1 MKVLLTLS
9 LILLSFSLFAEKA
22 WDLKQCIEYA
32 LEHNI
37 QVKQAI
43 INSENSHLQLKQSKN
58 NRLPN
63 LSAGVSDGFS
73 FGRSESR
80 LGVNVDQNSNSAN
93 ASLNTDIPLFQGL
106 RAHYDIAA
114 RKLDLMASIE
124 DQNKIKNDIRLNI
137 TSFYLN
143 ALIQKELVKI
153 AKFQVTLTDTL
164 VVQTEIRV
172 NNGKDPIS
180 KLYEIKAQQANEV
193 YNLVNAEKN
202 MRLAL
207 LDLAQL
213 LELETIFDFDI
224 EEPVFVQNI
233 ENTPIPKVLF
243 EDAIV
248 TLPDVKAEIYR
259 LESSQKNV
267 NMAKAAYYPSLSL
280 GASTSTGVYYL
291 YDNLVPNDP
300 FGSQLG
306 NNWRSY
312 VGLSLNIPIFNRMSV
327 KTNVSISKLDVKKQE
342 LQIENAKKTIFK
354 DIQKAV
360 LNAQVSKEKYVAAE
374 KSAQANFEA
383 FHFVEQSFAAGRA
396 TVFDL
401 QQSRNN
407 LEKSLSDQV
416 QSKYEFIFNT
426 KVLDFYNGVE
436 ISL

>member
-9 LILLSFSLFAEKA
+9 AILLSFSLFAEKA
-22 WDLKQCIEYA
+22 WNLKQCIEYA

-63 LSAGVSDGFS
+63 LSAAVSDGFS

-164 VVQTEIRV
+164 VRQTEIRV

-180 KLYEIKAQQANEV
+180 KLYEIKAQQANEA

-213 LELETIFDFDI
+213 LEIETIFDFDI

-259 LESSQKNV
+259 LESNQKNV

-291 YDNLVPNDP
+291 YDNSVPNDA

-327 KTNVSISKLDVKKQE
+327 KTNVSMSKLDVKKQE

-360 LNAQVSKEKYVAAE
+360 LNAQVSKEKYAAAE

-407 LEKSLSDQV
+407 LEKSLSDQI
-416 QSKYEFIFNT
+416 QSKYEFIFNI